1 MSLEHTG
8 NVKGNEEV
16 YLIRY
21 HKRMP
26 TIPLHNA
33 SIWTHFLDK
42 IWFFI
47 HLHPVLRFHLK
58 KKKKEKHT
66 HKPITTTTG
75 IFLCLHHVTKMEKFH
90 IYFFF

>member
-33 SIWTHFLDK
+33 SIFGQNLV
-42 IWFFI
+42 
-47 HLHPVLRFHLK
+47 LHTFTSCAEVPPRK
-58 KKKKEKHT
+58 EKKKEKHT
-66 HKPITTTTG
+66 HKPIITTTG